1 MVLVVKKYNILITC
15 LLIAVSYIVYNLSVQ
30 EITPT
35 VVLPTTNK
43 VIVIDPGHGGP
54 DPGAIG
60 KTGVYEKDINLNIAL
75 NLQALL
81 EQSGCVTQFT
91 RVVDESIH
99 DQDKN
104 TIRSKKNSD
113 LKNRKKII
121 ELSQADAYIS
131 IHLNSFPQE
140 KYKGVQSFYPRD
152 NDESKG
158 LAENIQKELKA
169 TLQITDKRQALPIK
183 EVYLMRNTNIPS
195 VIVECGFLSN
205 SEEEK
210 NLTDEAYRR
219 KVAWGIYLGIMKY
232 FESM

>member
-1 MVLVVKKYNILITC
+1 MVLMVKKYNILITC
-15 LLIAVSYIVYNLSVQ
+15 LLIMVSYIIYSLSVQ

-43 VIVIDPGHGGP
+43 VIVIDPGHGGI

-60 KTGVYEKDINLNIAL
+60 KTGVYEKEINLNIAL

-81 EQSGCVTQFT
+81 EQSGCVTQLT
-91 RVVDESIH
+91 RAIDESIH

-104 TIRSKKNSD
+104 SIRAKKNSD

-121 ELSQADAYIS
+121 DSSQADAYIS

-140 KYKGVQSFYPRD
+140 RYKGVQSFYPRD
-152 NDESKG
+152 NDESKR
-158 LAENIQKELKA
+158 LAENIQNELKA
-169 TLQITDKRQALPIK
+169 TLQITDNRDALPIK
-183 EVYLMRNTNIPS
+183 EVYLMQNTNIPS

-205 SEEEK
+205 PEEEK
-210 NLTDEAYRR
+210 NLTDQVYRR

>member
-1 MVLVVKKYNILITC
+1 MVLMVKKYNILITC
-15 LLIAVSYIVYNLSVQ
+15 LLIMVSYIIYSLSVQ

-43 VIVIDPGHGGP
+43 VIVIDPGHGGI

-60 KTGVYEKDINLNIAL
+60 KTGVYEKEINLNIAL

-81 EQSGCVTQFT
+81 EQSGCVTQLT
-91 RVVDESIH
+91 RAIDESIH

-104 TIRSKKNSD
+104 SIRAKKNSD

-121 ELSQADAYIS
+121 DSSQADAYIS

-140 KYKGVQSFYPRD
+140 RYKGVQSFYPRD
-152 NDESKG
+152 NDESKR
-158 LAENIQKELKA
+158 LAENIQNELKA
-169 TLQITDKRQALPIK
+169 TLQITDNRDALPIK
-183 EVYLMRNTNIPS
+183 EVYLMQNTNIPS